1 MADITDDNQDELE
14 TPEGEG
20 AEIEAPEGAEEQPEA
35 EEYSIEIDG
44 EESDDDILSEAPD
57 DTPLQKKLRAKL
69 KDAIR
74 DKADATRE
82 RDELRRSIVAS
93 QPKIEVGDKPTLESC
108 DYDEERFETQLD
120 DWKER
125 KRAFENQ
132 EEEAGKQA
140 QVRNQ
145 EFQRR
150 ATTYRAKLE
159 ALPLPAEQKQ
169 AAEKTVIDAL
179 PELLQSAIVSYADDP
194 AKVVIALA
202 KHPQKLQQLAQEQDP
217 ILFIK
222 GIWNLE
228 RNLKVVTKKK
238 PPAADAENIVRGSA
252 PLSHTADKE
261 LDRLEKEAERTK
273 DRSKVQQYLREKRK
287 KAA

>member
-1 MADITDDNQDELE
+1 MADPIDDNQDELE
-14 TPEGEG
+14 TPETEG
-20 AEIEAPEGAEEQPEA
+20 AEIEAPEGAEEQPQA
-35 EEYSIEIDG
+35 DEEYSIEIDG
-44 EESDDDILSEAPD
+44 EEAEEEPTLVK
-57 DTPLQKKLRAKL
+57 TLRQE
-69 KDAIR
+69 IR
-74 DKADATRE
+74 DRDRELAEHRKASA
-82 RDELRRSIVAS
+82 
-93 QPKIEVGDKPTLESC
+93 PKIEVGEKPTLESC
-108 DYDEERFETQLD
+108 DYDEEKFETQLD

-125 KRAFENQ
+125 KRAFDNQ
-132 EEEAGKQA
+132 EAEVGKQVE
-140 QVRNQ
+140 VRNQ

-273 DRSKVQQYLREKRK
+273 DRTKVQKYLREKRK
-287 KAA
+287 AA

>member
-1 MADITDDNQDELE
+1 MADPDNENHDDLE
-14 TPEGEG
+14 TPETEG
-20 AEIEAPEGAEEQPEA
+20 AQNEAPEGAEDAEA
-35 EEYSIEIDG
+35 GEEYSIEIDG
-44 EESDDDILSEAPD
+44 EEAEEEPALVK
-57 DTPLQKKLRAKL
+57 TLRQE
-69 KDAIR
+69 IR
-74 DKADATRE
+74 DRDRE
-82 RDELRRSIVAS
+82 LAEHRKAS
-93 QPKIEVGDKPTLESC
+93 QPKIEVGEKPTLESC
-108 DYDEERFETQLD
+108 DYDEDKFEEQLD

-125 KRAFENQ
+125 KRAFDNQ
-132 EEEAGKQA
+132 EQEAGKQA
-140 QVRNQ
+140 EVRNQ

-150 ATTYRAKLE
+150 ATNYRAKLE

-169 AAEKTVIDAL
+169 AAEKFVIDAL

-202 KHPQKLQQLAQEQDP
+202 KHPQKLEQLRQEQDP

-238 PPAADAENIVRGSA
+238 PPAADADNIVRGSA

-261 LDRLEKEAERTK
+261 LEKLEKEAERTR
-273 DRSKVQQYLREKRK
+273 DRTKVQQYLREKRK
-287 KAA
+287 AA